1 MDSTGAGE
9 RELPV
14 EINKETNMKR
24 HIKKNGFDEFSMNG
38 NASGLL
44 LQATMIKNAVM
55 DDNAPECFRA
65 ANIYTAIAICEAML
79 SKIPQD
85 ERKEGKSWCMEQCLA
100 ILNNER
106 SDNEVR
112 VKSASVKVD
121 SELGEK
127 LVEILDGVF
136 GGHDE

>member
-1 MDSTGAGE
+1 
-9 RELPV
+9 
-14 EINKETNMKR
+14 MKR
-24 HIKKNGFDEFSMNG
+24 HIKENGFDEFSMNG

-44 LQATMIKNAVM
+44 LRATIIKNAVM
-55 DDNAPECFRA
+55 DNNAPECFRA

-85 ERKEGKSWCMEQCLA
+85 ERKEGKRWCKEQCLA

-106 SDNEVR
+106 SDDGFR
-112 VKSASVKVD
+112 VKRASVKVD

-127 LVEILDGVF
+127 LVEILDGMF
-136 GGHDE
+136 GGDDE